1 MELNNFYERALW
13 NEWKMRMKLFSHH
26 TVRKQYYPHNMDT
39 YYELEKKMV
48 SLRREQIQN
57 AKKLF
62 DQLIEPDVRA
72 AYYQLWKTK
81 CIPIKKHDEGPIY
94 WSSSDKIN
102 QFFDKLSVLENERL
116 EFMYMKLSQLEA
128 AKTLL
133 ELKEKLI
140 TEEKKKEALEK
151 RKQTNEQRKKNV
163 GEIRVRRSARLN
175 PSANRNLRRGSIYE
189 NVVI

>member
-1 MELNNFYERALW
+1 MQLNNFYERAIW
-13 NEWKMRMKLFSHH
+13 NEWKMRMKLFAHS
-26 TVRKQYYPHNMDT
+26 TVRKNYYPHNMNT

-62 DQLIEPDVRA
+62 DQLVDPDVRA

-81 CIPIKKHDEGPIY
+81 CIPIKKHDGEPIY

-128 AKTLL
+128 AKALL
-133 ELKEKLI
+133 ELKEELI
-140 TEEKKKEALEK
+140 TEDKKKVALEK
-151 RKQTNEQRKKNV
+151 RKQTIEQRKKNV
-163 GEIRVRRSARLN
+163 EEKKVRRSARFDPES
-175 PSANRNLRRGSIYE
+175 PSWRRGSIYE
-189 NVVI
+189 RF

>member
-13 NEWKMRMKLFSHH
+13 NEWKMRMKLFASY
-26 TVRKQYYPHNMDT
+26 TVRKNYYPHNMDT

-57 AKKLF
+57 AKQKFDKL
-62 DQLIEPDVRA
+62 DEPDIRG

-81 CIPIKKHDEGPIY
+81 CMPIKKHDGEPIY

-128 AKTLL
+128 AKALL
-133 ELKEKLI
+133 LLRETIVK
-140 TEEKKKEALEK
+140 EEKQKLANEK
-151 RKQTNEQRKKNV
+151 RVNTIREKKV
-163 GEIRVRRSARLN
+163 QEPLRRSKRVQQI
-175 PSANRNLRRGSIYE
+175 RKRE
-189 NVVI
+189 TMKQVD

>member
-1 MELNNFYERALW
+1 MQLNNFYERAIW
-13 NEWKMRMKLFSHH
+13 NEWNMRMKLFASH
-26 TVRKQYYPHNMDT
+26 TVRKNYYPHNMDT
-39 YYELEKKMV
+39 YYDIEKRMV

-62 DQLIEPDVRA
+62 DQLVEPDVRA

-81 CIPIKKHDEGPIY
+81 CIPIKKHDGEPIY

-128 AKTLL
+128 AKVLL
-133 ELKEKLI
+133 LLHKTTV
-140 TEEKKKEALEK
+140 TEEKQKVVKEK
-151 RKQTNEQRKKNV
+151 RARTIQDRKV
-163 GEIRVRRSARLN
+163 QEPVRRS
-175 PSANRNLRRGSIYE
+175 NRVQQNRKRE
-189 NVVI
+189 VFAHVD